1 VKSFKG
7 KNRQDFR
14 ILVFT
19 YYLLRITRVQAYEI
33 SKTSMPNPLDTEDP
47 FDLVHTIDHLVQMLE
62 VCNVDGKN
70 DDRPA
75 IARGAHLGADDIRF
89 AIGHRAAD
97 VGENPFL
104 VF

>member
-1 VKSFKG
+1 VKTLKG
-7 KNRQDFR
+7 KIRQDFR
-14 ILVFT
+14 LLVFT
-19 YYLLRITRVQAYEI
+19 YYLLPITDYEI
-33 SKTSMPNPLDTEDP
+33 LKTLMPNPLDTENP
-47 FDLVHTIDHLVQMLE
+47 FDLVHTINHLVQMLE

-75 IARGAHLGADDIRF
+75 IAGGAHLGADDIRF